1 MKPTH
6 CGKHPPSPPLT
17 PAGFFPM
24 TTQQTAII
32 IRECIRDAAKEV
44 GCKPSD
50 AHDPP
55 TANRAGIAARNLA
68 IVSAHRQGV
77 SKDQLCEAFRRSWE
91 TVNNVLLQDAR
102 NAELRNRQ

>member
-1 MKPTH
+1 
-6 CGKHPPSPPLT
+6 
-17 PAGFFPM
+17 M
-24 TTQQTAII
+24 TTHQAAAVIYEAISN
-32 IRECIRDAAKEV
+32 AAKEI

-91 TVNNVLLQDAR
+91 TVNNVLLQEAR
-102 NAELRNRQ
+102 NDRDLAPPPQMQELDK